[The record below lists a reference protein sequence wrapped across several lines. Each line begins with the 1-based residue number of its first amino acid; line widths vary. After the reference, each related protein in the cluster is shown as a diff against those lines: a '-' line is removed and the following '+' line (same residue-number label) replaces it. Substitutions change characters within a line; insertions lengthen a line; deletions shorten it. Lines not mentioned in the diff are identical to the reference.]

1 MCTYSFLYILAHRP
15 KVNIRCLL
23 QDQSGF
29 KVFAYLFFFQRV
41 ECLGYKYAQLL
52 KYMQLLAVNWEY
64 NLIYLQHILFYSL
77 KHDLQLIIFSFYFL
91 YFIYFVFNLLFFFK
105 TLQMKSEV
113 DNFKILFFLLDI
125 QIVTLVESQCKLITF
140 SFYH

>member
-1 MCTYSFLYILAHRP
+1 MCTYSFVYILAHRP

-23 QDQSGF
+23 LEQSGF

-41 ECLGYKYAQLL
+41 ECLGYKFAQLL
-52 KYMQLLAVNWEY
+52 KYMQFLAVNWEY

-77 KHDLQLIIFSFYFL
+77 KHDLQLIIFLLISFIL
-91 YFIYFVFNLLFFFK
+91 FILCLIYFFFK
-105 TLQMKSEV
+105 TLQMKTEI

-125 QIVTLVESQCKLITF
+125 RIVTFVESQCKLITF